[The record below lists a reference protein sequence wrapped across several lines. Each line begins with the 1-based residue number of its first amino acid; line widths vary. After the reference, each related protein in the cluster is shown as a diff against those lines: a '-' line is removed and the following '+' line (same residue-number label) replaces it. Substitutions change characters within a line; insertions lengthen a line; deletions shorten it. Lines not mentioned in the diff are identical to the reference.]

1 MKKYLFLGGAG
12 VAAGLTYAY
21 AKRATRRRS
30 QRMQNDNTSAN
41 NQNVAATDKHGEVS
55 LDDAGT
61 TNEMAVE
68 IIRTLRDRAFDGS
81 DEKLA
86 LALGRPAA
94 EIRAWLDDSLPVDS
108 DGLIKARGL
117 ADQRSVD
124 VPHEPVGVG
133 S

>member
-30 QRMQNDNTSAN
+30 QRMQEDNTSAN
-41 NQNVAATDKHGEVS
+41 NQNVAATDKNGEVS

-68 IIRTLRDRAFDGS
+68 IIRTLRDRAFAGS

>member
-117 ADQRSVD
+117 ADQRSVH